1 MLPSNDKEYLA
12 ERYPQYSVSDESMMT
27 CVVIP
32 EFELP
37 SGFNQKSVDLLIRL
51 APGYPDVAP
60 DMWWFAPSIQRV
72 DQCSIP
78 RTDVKEFYLG
88 KKWQRWSRHLDQGLW
103 QSGIDSIQSYISI
116 VRKEL
121 KSAVAGIE

>member
-60 DMWWFAPSIQRV
+60 DMWWFAPSIKRV
-72 DQCSIP
+72 DQCPIP
-78 RTDVKEFYLG
+78 GTDVDEYYLG
-88 KKWQRWSRHLDQGLW
+88 KTWQRWSRHLDQGLW

-121 KSAVAGIE
+121 KSAVAGLE

>member
-1 MLPSNDKEYLA
+1 MLPPNDKEYLA
-12 ERYPQYSVSDESMMT
+12 ERYPQYSVSDESEMT

-37 SGFNQKSVDLLIRL
+37 AGFNQKSADLLIRL

-72 DQCSIP
+72 DQRPIP
-78 RTDVKEFYLG
+78 CTDVNQCYLG
-88 KKWQRWSRHLDQGLW
+88 KTWQRWSRHLGQGLW

-116 VRKEL
+116 VQKDL
-121 KSAVAGIE
+121 KSAVAGLE